1 MAIPVWRQR
10 MNDALG
16 AAKAAEAAGNIEAA
30 NNYYNAALARASN
43 RGTAATVAA
52 VTAQAPRPIPVPA
65 QLVPLN
71 PGGPPPPP
79 PGPSGP
85 SAEEILAAARAAA
98 IAEQQRQAAIAEERR
113 VNEALA
119 AAKTFFDTYGMS
131 ALWGGVEKLIRSGYS
146 DAATISGILSRDAN
160 YQTAYFAR
168 FPAVQ
173 RIRELNKQRQ
183 QQGLTIIAEPSPAT
197 YVGLEEGYRQAL
209 VGLPTGLWGSAQDVA
224 DWIVKDVSPQ
234 EVAQRV
240 TVAKNYIN
248 YSANASVKN
257 ELRRIYGMTDAEM
270 TAYVL
275 DEDRAREYIET
286 EYQKRV
292 RQANV
297 GGAAIDADIRI
308 SEGMRDQLAGN
319 DTFGESYGN
328 TLAGFQSVA
337 RIEDTYSQLGRMS
350 GITTSTDELVTD
362 QFGLTGAADIATK
375 KRKLSSQ
382 ERARFGGSSAI
393 STTSLNA
400 RPIGSQ

>member
-1 MAIPVWRQR
+1 MAINWDLITSSSFGQEMQR
-10 MNDALG
+10 
-16 AAKAAEAAGNIEAA
+16 
-30 NNYYNAALARASN
+30 LAQISTP
-43 RGTAATVAA
+43 GW
-52 VTAQAPRPIPVPA
+52 Q
-65 QLVPLN
+65 
-71 PGGPPPPP
+71 PGGFVSTPPPPP
-79 PGPSGP
+79 PGPAPQPPFDYGAWR
-85 SAEEILAAARAAA
+85 AEQDRIEAAAR
-98 IAEQQRQAAIAEERR
+98 EERR

-146 DAATISGILSRDAN
+146 DANTISGILSRDTN

-275 DEDRAREYIET
+275 DEDRAREYIDT

-297 GGAAIDADIRI
+297 GGAAIDAGIRI

-328 TLAGFQSVA
+328 TLAGLQSVA

-400 RPIGSQ
+400 RPMGSQ